1 MLAKELRSKSEPD
14 LQKQLASW
22 RERLRDLNFRIANKQ
37 VKNYREHKKLREDIA
52 RILTVMHEKQSAKL
66 VAKPSK

>member
-1 MLAKELRSKSEPD
+1 MLAKELRSKSVPD
-14 LQKQLASW
+14 LQKQLAGL

-52 RILTVMHEKQSAKL
+52 RILTVIREKSLAQPAVNK
-66 VAKPSK
+66 